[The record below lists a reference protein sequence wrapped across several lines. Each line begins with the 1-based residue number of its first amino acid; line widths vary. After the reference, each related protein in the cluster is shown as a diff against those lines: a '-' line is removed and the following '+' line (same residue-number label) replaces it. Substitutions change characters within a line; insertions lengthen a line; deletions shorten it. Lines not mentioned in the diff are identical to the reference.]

1 MRYTKAE
8 RAEEGGK
15 KKNRYWMWVEEG
27 MNKGEEMWK
36 KSKRLW
42 DVGKR

>member
-27 MNKGEEMWK
+27 MNKGENVLLIYLGESLK
-36 KSKRLW
+36 I
-42 DVGKR
+42 